1 MKKTFIEQ
9 ALDVLREYIDRRHGG
24 VVSRA
29 AKALGFKDPSL
40 LNQWLGGTRVPSLS
54 TLGPVL
60 DQLGVSLH
68 TPAANLDD
76 FAMIPKVE
84 AKAGAG
90 SSLLT
95 SDRVEGLYAFR
106 KQFLARIGVNPDH
119 AVMLDVM
126 GTSMEPLSRDGD
138 TILVDQCAGE
148 PRDNQIFLVGLDG
161 EVMVKWL
168 NKIPGG
174 WCIHSQNPD
183 VRDVDVVGADL
194 ESFRVFGRV
203 RWFGRVL

>member
-106 KQFLARIGVNPDH
+106 KQFLARIGVNPD
-119 AVMLDVM
+119 M
-126 GTSMEPLSRDGD
+126 R
-138 TILVDQCAGE
+138 
-148 PRDNQIFLVGLDG
+148 
-161 EVMVKWL
+161 
-168 NKIPGG
+168 
-174 WCIHSQNPD
+174 
-183 VRDVDVVGADL
+183 
-194 ESFRVFGRV
+194 
-203 RWFGRVL
+203 

>member
-1 MKKTFIEQ
+1 
-9 ALDVLREYIDRRHGG
+9 
-24 VVSRA
+24 
-29 AKALGFKDPSL
+29 
-40 LNQWLGGTRVPSLS
+40 
-54 TLGPVL
+54 
-60 DQLGVSLH
+60 
-68 TPAANLDD
+68 
-76 FAMIPKVE
+76 
-84 AKAGAG
+84 
-90 SSLLT
+90 
-95 SDRVEGLYAFR
+95 
-106 KQFLARIGVNPDH
+106 
-119 AVMLDVM
+119 MLDVM
-126 GTSMEPLSRDGD
+126 GTSMEPLIRDGD

>member
-84 AKAGAG
+84 AKAGLA
-90 SSLLT
+90 
-95 SDRVEGLYAFR
+95 AFE
-106 KQFLARIGVNPDH
+106 D
-119 AVMLDVM
+119 MD
-126 GTSMEPLSRDGD
+126 
-138 TILVDQCAGE
+138 
-148 PRDNQIFLVGLDG
+148 
-161 EVMVKWL
+161 
-168 NKIPGG
+168 
-174 WCIHSQNPD
+174 
-183 VRDVDVVGADL
+183 AD
-194 ESFRVFGRV
+194 
-203 RWFGRVL
+203 

>member
-1 MKKTFIEQ
+1 MEQTFIEQ
-9 ALDVLREYIDRRHGG
+9 ALDVLRDYIDRRHGG

-60 DQLGVSLH
+60 DRLGVSLH
-68 TPAANLDD
+68 TPAAATDD

-106 KQFLARIGVNPDH
+106 QQFLARIGVNPAQ

-126 GTSMEPLSRDGD
+126 GTSMEPLIRDGD
-138 TILVDQCAGE
+138 TILVDQGANE
-148 PRDNQIFLVGLDG
+148 PRDNQIFLIGLDG

-168 NKIPGG
+168 YKIPGG
-174 WCIHSQNPD
+174 WCIHSQNPE
-183 VRDVDVVGADL
+183 VRDVGVAGADL